1 MSELE
6 PRLRGSEVEW
16 TETPALAAAVER
28 RLAGAP
34 PPRLRWTR
42 RRVAVLAVAVLAV
55 ALAATLAVPGARS
68 AFLELFHLKGATV
81 RVVDELPPVGASTAL
96 EGLGEEVSLAEARRR
111 AGFDLVRPEAL
122 GEPSA
127 VRAAGGGMVSFVYG
141 EGQKVRVVFSQA
153 RGRTGSAFLKK
164 VAGSGAGVRQVTVSG
179 EPGLFISGE
188 PHFFSWVGADGSERF
203 EPVYLARDVL
213 LWQRGPLLLRL
224 EGELTLVRARAVA
237 ASVR

>member
-1 MSELE
+1 MIELE
-6 PRLRGSEVEW
+6 PRLRGVEL
-16 TETPALAAAVER
+16 EGPEPPALAAAVER
-28 RLAGAP
+28 RLAAAP
-34 PPRLRWTR
+34 PPRRAR
-42 RRVAVLAVAVLAV
+42 RRALVLALAALAV

-68 AFLELFHLKGATV
+68 AFLELFHLNGATV
-81 RVVDELPPVGASTAL
+81 RVVDELSPVGVSTSL
-96 EGLGEEVSLAEARRR
+96 EGLGAEVSLAEARRR
-111 AGFDLVRPEAL
+111 AGFDVVRPEAL

-127 VRAAGGGMVSFVYG
+127 VRAVDGGMVSFVYG
-141 EGQKVRVVFSQA
+141 EGRKVRVVFSQA

-164 VAGSGAGVRQVTVSG
+164 VAGSGTVVRRVTVSG

-188 PHFFSWVGADGSERF
+188 PHFFSWVGPDGSERF

-224 EGELTLVRARAVA
+224 EGELTLGRARAIA

>member
-6 PRLRGSEVEW
+6 PRLRGVEIEW
-16 TETPALAAAVER
+16 PETPALAAAAER
-28 RLAGAP
+28 RLTAAAP
-34 PPRLRWTR
+34 LRRAR
-42 RRVAVLAVAVLAV
+42 RRALVLALALAVLAV

-81 RVVDELPPVGASTAL
+81 RVVEELPPVVPSTSL
-96 EGLGEEVSLAEARRR
+96 DGLGEEVSRAEARRR
-111 AGFDLVRPEAL
+111 AGFDLVEAEAL
-122 GEPSA
+122 GELDA
-127 VRAAGGGMVSFVYG
+127 VRAGNGGMVSFVYG
-141 EGQKVRVVFSQA
+141 EAHEVRVIFSQA

-164 VAGSGAGVRQVTVSG
+164 VAGSGTVVEQVTVSG

-188 PHFFSWVGADGSERF
+188 PHFFSWVGADRSERF

-224 EGELTLVRARAVA
+224 EGELTLEQALAVA
-237 ASVR
+237 RSVR